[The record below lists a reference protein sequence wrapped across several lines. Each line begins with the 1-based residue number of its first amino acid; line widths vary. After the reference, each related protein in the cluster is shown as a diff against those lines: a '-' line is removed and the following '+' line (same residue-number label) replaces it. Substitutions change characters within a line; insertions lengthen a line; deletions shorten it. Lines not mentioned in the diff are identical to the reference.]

1 MADEKKYLEG
11 NYDGEPVQQAVQ
23 MAADV
28 VRANKAQKEIRET
41 QKRAYEIFEDEC
53 IDLKGITSEEFERK
67 MESVDKNDSLHQ
79 YLVDGAL
86 LTCTMAT
93 LDDFEVDS
101 ETSVK
106 LEIETLEEGE
116 KRRQTFLSV
125 MENAM
130 YIGESCYA
138 TVKDTIINRNIFP
151 FRCNC
156 RQKADRMSEIE
167 RIKNNIADCRENGVC
182 QYLICL
188 NEEWDNML
196 LNDGKTY
203 QRHRNIKAV
212 DSVSGAGWLIGGI
225 DTEIEDVEGIT
236 RTSVLFCKHGGLI
249 VPLTS
254 GQENTNNLIV
264 GVSDKLIELLK
275 KYETGLD
282 KYGNI
287 LPEGDPALYPYH
299 APSDASNVLT
309 IGWGHAMESSNDG
322 WFLFSDGTRINLYD
336 MCISDKSGISQINNI
351 TYDQAVEILQSDIEI
366 RKEKLNQVLED
377 KNINT
382 MVNQR
387 FYDALFLLTYQVGTG
402 YLTNGSNL
410 SNFLEESNFDPTNE
424 QEIKEQFGE
433 FTNHLEIGTM
443 RRRADELDI
452 IFDGTYERESDEKR
466 YGDIWRKKTYPN
478 VTTPGY

>member
-23 MAADV
+23 MTADV

-53 IDLKGITSEEFERK
+53 IDLEGITSEEFERK
-67 MESVDKNDSLHQ
+67 METVDKNDSLHQ

-93 LDDFEVDS
+93 LDDFEVDN

-196 LNDGKTY
+196 LSDGKTY
-203 QRHRNIKAV
+203 QMHRNIKAV

-254 GQENTNNLIV
+254 GQDSVAGKIILNSDTAYALACTSDGEHSGSLTWEQKKTNAEYIYNYLFEKNWSKEAICGLLGNVYRESKMNPGVWHNWNNPNSAYGIV
-264 GVSDKLIELLK
+264 QWTDGAFLKHYKYTKEDVDRMALEDPVKLLNNQLDCLIEMMK
-275 KYETGLD
+275 PEYRVWGTGNRQKQYD
-282 KYGNI
+282 KY
-287 LPEGDPALYPYH
+287 PPSEGVNLEMTGKEYTTS
-299 APSDASNVLT
+299 SDAPEDLALVFQASFERS
-309 IGWGHAMESSNDG
+309 GDG
-322 WFLFSDGTRINLYD
+322 VKELQERIDAAAEWYRYFSG
-336 MCISDKSGISQINNI
+336 
-351 TYDQAVEILQSDIEI
+351 
-366 RKEKLNQVLED
+366 ED
-377 KNINT
+377 VCET
-382 MVNQR
+382 D
-387 FYDALFLLTYQVGTG
+387 F
-402 YLTNGSNL
+402 
-410 SNFLEESNFDPTNE
+410 P
-424 QEIKEQFGE
+424 
-433 FTNHLEIGTM
+433 
-443 RRRADELDI
+443 
-452 IFDGTYERESDEKR
+452 
-466 YGDIWRKKTYPN
+466 
-478 VTTPGY
+478 